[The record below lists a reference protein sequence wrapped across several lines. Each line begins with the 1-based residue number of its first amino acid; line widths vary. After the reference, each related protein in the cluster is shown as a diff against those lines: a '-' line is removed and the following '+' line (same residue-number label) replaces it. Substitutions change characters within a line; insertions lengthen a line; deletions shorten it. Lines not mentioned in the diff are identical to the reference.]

1 MSVGDR
7 VIAVFSAGGWV
18 MYPLLLLGLLSCTLI
33 FERALFWLV
42 QRGGSTK
49 ANAVAAH
56 LRSGDL
62 DAARRATR
70 EAAGVYGSAMRAI
83 GCEDIGLDR
92 KQMTEAGVLDAIE
105 RSRPALE
112 RSSVALSTIITAAP
126 MLGILGTVTGII
138 KSFGLI
144 SQQASVRDPTAVAG
158 GIAEALYTTAFGLLI
173 AILTVFPYMLFRSAA
188 DRALSRLESI
198 AGLAVEASRPK
209 ALSSSASSPATTV
222 SGSDR

>member
-1 MSVGDR
+1 MSLVDR

-33 FERALFWLV
+33 FERTLFWIV
-42 QRGGSTK
+42 QRGGATK
-49 ANAVAAH
+49 AGIVAAH

-70 EAAGVYGSAMRAI
+70 EATGVYGSAMRDI
-83 GCEDIGLDR
+83 GCEGTGLNGM
-92 KQMTEAGVLDAIE
+92 QMTEAGVLDAIE

-144 SQQASVRDPTAVAG
+144 SQQVSVRDPTAVAG

-198 AGLAVEASRPK
+198 AGLAVEASR
-209 ALSSSASSPATTV
+209 TRGR
-222 SGSDR
+222 SGSEAEAAVNVAESGA